1 MTVQLPLS
9 EVLETAKQKLGS
21 LSSCLNDSAAFAAAV
36 NEFDDWLMQHKDLI
50 ARTTSEK
57 ADFRLQ
63 IEQLIC
69 ALTRLEVQAR
79 YNASLVADMPGYIH
93 GQLDTAPQPPA
104 SYHR

>member
-1 MTVQLPLS
+1 
-9 EVLETAKQKLGS
+9 
-21 LSSCLNDSAAFAAAV
+21 
-36 NEFDDWLMQHKDLI
+36 MQHKDLI